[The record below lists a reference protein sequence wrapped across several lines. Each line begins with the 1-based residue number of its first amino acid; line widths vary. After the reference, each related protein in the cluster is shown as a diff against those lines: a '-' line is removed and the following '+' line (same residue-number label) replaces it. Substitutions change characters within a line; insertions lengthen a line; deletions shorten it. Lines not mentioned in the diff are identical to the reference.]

1 LTVAHGKVTFRPQ
14 QTEPAREIVTAP
26 ETPTDTSDAPLAG
39 LRVLEFTQA
48 IMGPSAGLVLA
59 DLGADVIKVEPA
71 PGGDPTRLLTGF
83 AAGFFGYFNRN
94 KRSIAIDLKSQAGLA
109 LVHRLAD
116 QSDIVIENF
125 APGTM
130 DRLGCGYDALTSR
143 NKRLIYCA
151 LKGFLSGPY
160 EHRPALDEVVQFM
173 GGLAYMTGPA
183 GQPLRAGT
191 SVVDIMGGT
200 MGVVAILAAL
210 RERDRTGEGQLVK
223 SALFEST
230 VYMMGQHMAGGAIMG
245 EAVLPMPVKRG
256 GWGVYQTF
264 ATADDDQVFIGV
276 TSNNHW
282 KRFCEVFGLPEL
294 YADPRLATNEA
305 RVAARPWMTPVIAEV
320 VARHSKA
327 EVLRLCERANIP
339 FAPVAK
345 VEDLF
350 DDPHLNASGALLDT
364 VLPGDIKTKL
374 PRLPIEIGRHTLGLR
389 REAPR
394 VGQHSGEILAGLGLD
409 AAAIGALAA
418 AGVVL
423 LD

>member
-1 LTVAHGKVTFRPQ
+1 MPTIT
-14 QTEPAREIVTAP
+14 
-26 ETPTDTSDAPLAG
+26 ETPSETLTETGAAPLAG
-39 LRVLEFTQA
+39 VSVLEFTQA
-48 IMGPSAGLVLA
+48 IMGPSAGLILA
-59 DLGADVIKVEPA
+59 DLGAEVVKVEPA
-71 PGGDPTRLLTGF
+71 PGGDPTRRLSGF

-94 KRSIAIDLKSQAGLA
+94 KRSIAVDLKSPAGLD

-116 QSDIVIENF
+116 RADVVIENY

-130 DRLGCGYDALTSR
+130 DRLGCGYAALAVH
-143 NKRLIYCA
+143 NPRLVYCA

-160 EHRPALDEVVQFM
+160 EHRQALDEVVQFM

-210 RERDRTGEGQLVK
+210 RERDRTGKGQLVK

-230 VYMMGQHMAGGAIMG
+230 VFMMGQHMAGGAIMG

-264 ATADDDQVFIGV
+264 KTADDDQVFIGV

-282 KRFCEVFGLPEL
+282 KRFCEVFGLDEL
-294 YADPRLATNEA
+294 YADQRLSSNEA
-305 RVAARPWMTPVIAEV
+305 RVAARPWMTPKIAAAMV
-320 VARHSKA
+320 RHSKA
-327 EVLRLCERANIP
+327 EILRLCELANIP

-364 VLPGDIKTKL
+364 ILPGDIRTRL
-374 PRLPIEIGRHTLGLR
+374 PRLPIEIGSHPLGLR
-389 REAPR
+389 RHAPR
-394 VGQHSGEILAGLGLD
+394 IGEHTGEILG
-409 AAAIGALAA
+409 AIGLAKDDIA
-418 AGVVL
+418 ELARQGIVL
-423 LD
+423 LDKDE